1 MRRSEFECFDSQIL
15 QTMLAKI
22 EFGVMVIPDD
32 EPYGVPISFCYE
44 EGEIYFHG
52 AKSGRKYHLL
62 KENPKVSFS
71 ATKVY
76 SYIPSYFLNNTMIPT
91 QFFFS
96 VYLSGIFETITD
108 HQRKK
113 HILKALV
120 QKYEPYNDSL
130 NMDLGQFK
138 GQERGVF
145 VGIIKVESQ
154 SIKAKFGQNLKQEA
168 REQIIKDLT
177 NRGTLL
183 DQETIEMMRYFS
195 SSLKV
200 C

>member
-1 MRRSEFECFDSQIL
+1 MRRSEFECFDSQML

-22 EFGVMVIPDD
+22 EFGVMVIPDG

-71 ATKVY
+71 ATKIY

-96 VYLSGIFETITD
+96 VYLSGTFETITD
-108 HQRKK
+108 YQRKK
-113 HILKALV
+113 CILKSLV
-120 QKYEPYNDSL
+120 QKYESHNDSL
-130 NMDLGQFK
+130 DMDLGQFK

-145 VGIIKVESQ
+145 VGVIKVENQ
-154 SIKAKFGQNLKQEA
+154 SIKAKFGQNLKQEV
-168 REQIIKDLT
+168 REQIIRDLT

-195 SSLKV
+195 PQP
-200 C
+200 

>member
-1 MRRSEFECFDSQIL
+1 MLMRRSEFECFDSQML

-22 EFGVMVIPDD
+22 EFGVMVIPDG

-71 ATKVY
+71 ATKIY

-91 QFFFS
+91 QFFFY
-96 VYLSGIFETITD
+96 VYLSGTLETITD
-108 HQRKK
+108 YQRKK
-113 HILKALV
+113 CILKSLV
-120 QKYEPYNDSL
+120 QKYESHNDSL
-130 NMDLGQFK
+130 DMDLGQFK

-145 VGIIKVESQ
+145 VGVIKVESQ
-154 SIKAKFGQNLKQEA
+154 SIKAKFGQNLKQEV
-168 REQIIKDLT
+168 REQIIRDLT

-195 SSLKV
+195 PQP
-200 C
+200 

>member
-1 MRRSEFECFDSQIL
+1 MLMRRSEFECFDSQIL

-22 EFGVMVIPDD
+22 EFGVMVIPDG

-71 ATKVY
+71 ATKIY

-96 VYLSGIFETITD
+96 VYLSGTFETITD
-108 HQRKK
+108 YQRKK
-113 HILKALV
+113 CILKSLV
-120 QKYEPYNDSL
+120 QKYESNNDSL
-130 NMDLGQFK
+130 DMDLGQFK

-145 VGIIKVESQ
+145 VGVIKVESQ
-154 SIKAKFGQNLKQEA
+154 SIKAKFGQNLKQEV
-168 REQIIKDLT
+168 REQIIRDLT

-195 SSLKV
+195 PQP
-200 C
+200 

>member
-1 MRRSEFECFDSQIL
+1 MRRSEFECNDSKIIESML
-15 QTMLAKI
+15 QKI
-22 EFGVMVIPDD
+22 EFGVMIIPDV
-32 EPYGVPISFCYE
+32 EPYGVPISFCCC
-44 EGEIYFHG
+44 GDEIYFHG

-76 SYIPSYFLNNTMIPT
+76 SYIPSTFLHNTMMPT

-96 VYLSGIFETITD
+96 IYASGIFEEVVD
-108 HQRKK
+108 NQRKK
-113 HILKALV
+113 HILKMLT
-120 QKYEPYNDSL
+120 QKYEPCNEI
-130 NMDLGQFK
+130 NMDFGQFK

-145 VGIIKVESQ
+145 VGLIKVKHR
-154 SIKAKFGQNLKQEA
+154 SIKAKFGQNLKQEV
-168 REQIIKDLT
+168 REQIIRDLT

-195 SSLKV
+195 PQP
-200 C
+200 

>member
-1 MRRSEFECFDSQIL
+1 MLMRRSEFKCFDSQML

-22 EFGVMVIPDD
+22 EFGVMVIPDG

-71 ATKVY
+71 ATKIY

-96 VYLSGIFETITD
+96 VYLSGTFETITD
-108 HQRKK
+108 YQRKK
-113 HILKALV
+113 CILKSLV
-120 QKYEPYNDSL
+120 QKYESHNDSL
-130 NMDLGQFK
+130 DMDLGQFK

-145 VGIIKVESQ
+145 VGVIKVESQ
-154 SIKAKFGQNLKQEA
+154 SIKAKFGQNLKQEV
-168 REQIIKDLT
+168 REQIIRDLT

-195 SSLKV
+195 PQP
-200 C
+200 

>member
-1 MRRSEFECFDSQIL
+1 MLMRRSEFECFDSQML

-22 EFGVMVIPDD
+22 EFGVMVIPDG

-71 ATKVY
+71 ATKIY

-96 VYLSGIFETITD
+96 VYLSGAFETITD
-108 HQRKK
+108 YQRKK
-113 HILKALV
+113 CILKSLV
-120 QKYEPYNDSL
+120 QKYESHNDSL
-130 NMDLGQFK
+130 DMDLGQFK
-138 GQERGVF
+138 GQKRGVF
-145 VGIIKVESQ
+145 VGVIKVESQ
-154 SIKAKFGQNLKQEA
+154 SIKAKFGQNLKQEV
-168 REQIIKDLT
+168 REQIIRDLT

-195 SSLKV
+195 PQP
-200 C
+200 

>member
-1 MRRSEFECFDSQIL
+1 MLMRRSEFECFDSQML

-22 EFGVMVIPDD
+22 EFGVMVIPDG

-71 ATKVY
+71 ATKIY

-96 VYLSGIFETITD
+96 VYLSGTFETITD
-108 HQRKK
+108 YQRKK
-113 HILKALV
+113 CILKSLV
-120 QKYEPYNDSL
+120 QKYESHNDSL
-130 NMDLGQFK
+130 DMDLGQFK
-138 GQERGVF
+138 GQEMGVF
-145 VGIIKVESQ
+145 VGVIKVESQ
-154 SIKAKFGQNLKQEA
+154 SIKAKFGQNLKQEV
-168 REQIIKDLT
+168 REQIIRDLT

-195 SSLKV
+195 PQP
-200 C
+200 

>member
-1 MRRSEFECFDSQIL
+1 MLMRRSEFECFDSQML
-15 QTMLAKI
+15 QTMIAKI
-22 EFGVMVIPDD
+22 EFGVMVIPDG

-71 ATKVY
+71 ATKIY

-96 VYLSGIFETITD
+96 VYLSGTFETITD
-108 HQRKK
+108 YQRKK
-113 HILKALV
+113 CILKSLV
-120 QKYEPYNDSL
+120 QKYESHNDSL
-130 NMDLGQFK
+130 DMDLGQFK

-145 VGIIKVESQ
+145 VGVIKVESQ
-154 SIKAKFGQNLKQEA
+154 SIKAKFGQNLKQEV
-168 REQIIKDLT
+168 REQIIRDLT

-195 SSLKV
+195 PQP
-200 C
+200 

>member
-1 MRRSEFECFDSQIL
+1 MRRSEFECNDSKIIESML
-15 QTMLAKI
+15 QKI
-22 EFGVMVIPDD
+22 EFDVMIIPDV
-32 EPYGVPISFCYE
+32 EPYGVPISFCYC
-44 EGEIYFHG
+44 GDEIYFHG

-76 SYIPSYFLNNTMIPT
+76 SYIPSTFLYNTMIPT

-96 VYLSGIFETITD
+96 VYLSGTFETITD
-108 HQRKK
+108 YQRKK
-113 HILKALV
+113 CILKSLA
-120 QKYEPYNDSL
+120 QKYESHNDSL
-130 NMDLGQFK
+130 DMDLGQFK

-145 VGIIKVESQ
+145 VGAIKVESQ
-154 SIKAKFGQNLKQEA
+154 SIKAKFGQNLKQEV
-168 REQIIKDLT
+168 REQIIRDLT

-195 SSLKV
+195 PQP
-200 C
+200 

>member
-1 MRRSEFECFDSQIL
+1 MRRSEFECFDSQML

-22 EFGVMVIPDD
+22 EFGVMVIPDG

-71 ATKVY
+71 ATKIY

-96 VYLSGIFETITD
+96 VYLSGTFETIKD
-108 HQRKK
+108 YQRKK
-113 HILKALV
+113 CILKSLV
-120 QKYEPYNDSL
+120 QKYESHNDSL
-130 NMDLGQFK
+130 DMDLGQFK

-145 VGIIKVESQ
+145 VGVIKVESQ
-154 SIKAKFGQNLKQEA
+154 SIKAKFGQNLKQEV
-168 REQIIKDLT
+168 REQIIRDLT

-195 SSLKV
+195 PQP
-200 C
+200 

>member
-1 MRRSEFECFDSQIL
+1 MRRSEFECFDSQML
-15 QTMLAKI
+15 QTMLARI
-22 EFGVMVIPDD
+22 EFGVMVIPDG

-71 ATKVY
+71 ATKIY

-96 VYLSGIFETITD
+96 VYLSGTFETITD
-108 HQRKK
+108 YQRKK
-113 HILKALV
+113 CILKSLV
-120 QKYEPYNDSL
+120 QKYESHNDSL
-130 NMDLGQFK
+130 DMDLGQFK

-145 VGIIKVESQ
+145 VGVIKVESQ
-154 SIKAKFGQNLKQEA
+154 SIKAKFGQNLKQEV
-168 REQIIKDLT
+168 REQIIRDLT

-195 SSLKV
+195 PQP
-200 C
+200 